1 MTLVDQTIT
10 HEQEYRIDELVYDG
24 SMNSIYTGQWKRLE
38 QTIYFSVLSGLD
50 SLKLTRKA
58 VQRIRSNLHE
68 NVGRLQHPNL
78 PDIIDYGE
86 GDHLAPFTIMRL
98 PPGRLLVQKLQD
110 NPLGTLEAYRI
121 VQDVAAA
128 LQACRDAG
136 LPHRGPTA
144 DRVWVAEDG
153 RAILLGLGEVL
164 FRHDSYSMGGTRRVD
179 LIWHLPPEAF
189 PEDSKDEEPDE
200 EIVSEPPNYRDQ
212 LGGTNARVV
221 ENSEA
226 AEVFALGALA
236 YHCLAGHHPFFGTR
250 AAPSSGIAA
259 LLTNAKLEL
268 DQRLVR
274 EPIDVALSPD
284 PNQRFPNAGEFL
296 RELRA
301 RLRISPPAGES
312 AGLGATTSFSGDSTD
327 PADGSDSRIAS
338 ETEPDDDSNAAA
350 MLWRG
355 VAALLFVSLLVYAY
369 LDLRRPTS
377 VIVTSTPAG
386 IELEEVTGHLTESR
400 GRTPI
405 ILRDRARTEK
415 VTFRALGPN
424 GEQGPPVTIDPSA
437 LQDLGRCAR
446 VHLDA
451 QFTERAT
458 DLAPAPAPSAEAGSA
473 PSNEPTAEPSN
484 VPDDESGQAPNSVP
498 PPSTS
503 P

>member
-24 SMNSIYTGQWKRLE
+24 SMNSIYSGTWKRLE
-38 QTIYFSVLSGLD
+38 QTIYVSVLSGLD

-58 VQRIRSNLHE
+58 VQRIRGNLHE

-110 NPLGTLEAYRI
+110 DTLGTLETYRI
-121 VQDVAAA
+121 VHDVAAA
-128 LQACRDAG
+128 LRACRDAG

-144 DRVWVAEDG
+144 DRVWVTEDG

-189 PEDSKDEEPDE
+189 PDDSQPDDAVEEV
-200 EIVSEPPNYRDQ
+200 VSEPPNYREQ
-212 LGGTNARVV
+212 LGGTTARVV

-250 AAPSSGIAA
+250 TAPSSGIAA

-268 DQRLVR
+268 DHRLVR

-284 PNQRFPNAGEFL
+284 PNQRFPNAEEFL
-296 RELRA
+296 RELRD
-301 RLRISPPAGES
+301 RLRISPSVGEPTGFGSAASFPGES
-312 AGLGATTSFSGDSTD
+312 ADRT
-327 PADGSDSRIAS
+327 
-338 ETEPDDDSNAAA
+338 DDDEHQATSDAVTDDASNAAT

-355 VAALLFVSLLVYAY
+355 VAALLFVALLIYAY

-400 GRTPI
+400 GRTPV

-424 GEQGPPVTIDPSA
+424 GEQGPAVTIDPST

-451 QFTERAT
+451 QFVEREPRLSPNPTAADDHGSVTSPT
-458 DLAPAPAPSAEAGSA
+458 DELV
-473 PSNEPTAEPSN
+473 NEPETEP
-484 VPDDESGQAPNSVP
+484 DQAPGANP
-498 PPSTS
+498 PADAS